1 MAPPLR
7 RGAGPS
13 TPPCA
18 HKEKQV
24 AHATKA
30 SNTRNNSRS
39 GNPARRAAAREGAA
53 PPAGTAARRILW
65 ASNAPW
71 TATGYGEQTQQ
82 ATRRIKAA
90 GHEVAIAANYGLEGS
105 TMEWEGLPVYPRGLD
120 VYSNDVIPAY
130 AMDFGRPTGQQA
142 VVITLFDCWVFKGAG
157 WDHVE
162 RVASWVPIDHFPA
175 PAPVI
180 EWLKRPNV
188 TPIAMSQFGLDAI
201 ERHDIQALYVP
212 HAIDTKVF
220 KPTELMQGSDGQVP
234 ARTWMGIPEDAF
246 VIGMVSANKGQV
258 DRKSFAESFLAAAMV
273 MQKHDDVWLYLH
285 TEPSPAMSGLDL
297 RALLAATGVP
307 MDRVAFADSYSYRMG
322 IPKEALAS
330 IYTGMDVLLQPSR
343 GEGFGIPAV
352 EAQACGTPV
361 IVSNAT
367 AQPELVGD
375 GWLCDVQPAW
385 DAPQGCWFFTPLV
398 PSIVDNLEA
407 AYARGRGRSQQAI
420 DFAANYDADV
430 VFDRYW
436 RPALNILLAP

>member
-1 MAPPLR
+1 
-7 RGAGPS
+7 
-13 TPPCA
+13 
-18 HKEKQV
+18 V
-24 AHATKA
+24 AHATKDKGTKHA
-30 SNTRNNSRS
+30 ARS
-39 GNPARRAAAREGAA
+39 G
-53 PPAGTAARRILW
+53 
-65 ASNAPW
+65 PW

-90 GHEVAIAANYGLEGS
+90 GHEVAIASNYGLEGS

-130 AMDFGRPTGQQA
+130 AMDWGRPTGQQA
-142 VVITLFDCWVFKGAG
+142 LVITLFDCWVFKGAG
-157 WDHVE
+157 WDVLD

-201 ERHDIQALYVP
+201 ERHDIEALYVP

-234 ARTWMGIPEDAF
+234 ARTWMGVPDDAV
-246 VIGMVSANKGQV
+246 VIGMISANKGGV
-258 DRKSFAESFLAAAMV
+258 DRKGFAEAFLAAAMV

-330 IYTGMDVLLQPSR
+330 IYTAIDVLLQPSR
-343 GEGFGIPAV
+343 GEGFGIPAI

-420 DFAANYDADV
+420 EFAANYDADV
-430 VFDRYW
+430 VFDKYW
-436 RPALNILLAP
+436 RPALDVLLAP

>member
-1 MAPPLR
+1 
-7 RGAGPS
+7 
-13 TPPCA
+13 
-18 HKEKQV
+18 
-24 AHATKA
+24 
-30 SNTRNNSRS
+30 
-39 GNPARRAAAREGAA
+39 
-53 PPAGTAARRILW
+53 
-65 ASNAPW
+65 
-71 TATGYGEQTQQ
+71 
-82 ATRRIKAA
+82 
-90 GHEVAIAANYGLEGS
+90 
-105 TMEWEGLPVYPRGLD
+105 MEWEGIQVYPRGLD

-157 WDHVE
+157 WDVLD
-162 RVASWVPIDHFPA
+162 RVASWAPIDHFPA

-180 EWLKRPNV
+180 QWLARPNV

-201 ERHDIQALYVP
+201 ERHDIEALYVP
-212 HAIDTKVF
+212 HAIDTSVF

-234 ARTWMGIPEDAF
+234 ARKWMGVPEDAF
-246 VIGMVSANKGQV
+246 VLGMVSANKGQV
-258 DRKSFAESFLAAAMV
+258 DRKSFAESFLAAGMF
-273 MQKHDDVWLYLH
+273 MQQHADAWLYLH

-307 MDRVAFADSYSYRMG
+307 TERVAFADSYSYRMG

-385 DAPQGCWFFTPLV
+385 DSPQGCWLFTPLV

-407 AYARGRGRSQQAI
+407 AYMRGRCRSQQAI

-430 VFDRYW
+430 VFDKYW
-436 RPALNILLAP
+436 RPALDILLAP

>member
-1 MAPPLR
+1 
-7 RGAGPS
+7 
-13 TPPCA
+13 
-18 HKEKQV
+18 
-24 AHATKA
+24 
-30 SNTRNNSRS
+30 
-39 GNPARRAAAREGAA
+39 
-53 PPAGTAARRILW
+53 
-65 ASNAPW
+65 
-71 TATGYGEQTQQ
+71 
-82 ATRRIKAA
+82 
-90 GHEVAIAANYGLEGS
+90 
-105 TMEWEGLPVYPRGLD
+105 MEWEGLPVYPRGLD
-120 VYSNDVIPAY
+120 IYSNDVIPAY

-201 ERHDIQALYVP
+201 ERHDIEALYVP